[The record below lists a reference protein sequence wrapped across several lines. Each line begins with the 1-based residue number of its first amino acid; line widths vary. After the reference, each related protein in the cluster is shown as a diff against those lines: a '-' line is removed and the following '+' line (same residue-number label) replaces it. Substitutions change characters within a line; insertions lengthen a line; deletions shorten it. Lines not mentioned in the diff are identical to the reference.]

1 MKMVQQF
8 QGMATLEKG
17 REWRNDT
24 DGSLTSFSLNNRKL
38 FKKQNSKSSN
48 NNNSNIY
55 LMLLGDR

>member
-8 QGMATLEKG
+8 QGMITLEKG
-17 REWRNDT
+17 REWRKDT

-38 FKKQNSKSSN
+38 FKKQNTRSS